1 MVDRLKK
8 KSIHKGLLAKLG
20 VFLFLGLFV
29 FSGCVYFNTFYLA
42 KKSYSKAEK
51 AQKKSGRETA
61 DGAASA
67 DYQAAIKWASKV
79 LTFHPKSGWVDD
91 ALFLIGRSYYNMG
104 EHFKAQGKFEEL
116 LTGFPDSKFAPEA
129 KVYLARSILK
139 SGRPEAARD
148 LANRSIEE
156 VKSKDIKG
164 ELALVAAESYF
175 ALKDYPSASSAYEKV
190 LSYPIKKE
198 SKAYLYSRQ
207 GASFFRQEKYVEAY
221 GAYSRVPDHSPSAEL
236 SYNSALTAAD
246 CAYKIGRTREAIS
259 LLNKLSKDPRY
270 HSNMGELKLKMA
282 QGYVVLDSISRA
294 LEILDWM
301 TDFFKGQRVSA
312 QAYLEIGRIQQEKLG
327 NLQRAKENYDQVSKE
342 SPTPNILQEAL
353 ARSQEIAR
361 FESFQRELSLIPDS
375 LLDSARTDSTKR
387 YASLADSAKPPSG
400 SGSPVAPTD
409 SNRLANSWY
418 MLAEVYR
425 LSLKKPDSA
434 LWAYQTIFDK
444 FAGTPTAP
452 KALLAYGF
460 VKQEA
465 YGDSVSARS
474 TYRKL
479 LTTYPHSDYVKEALS
494 RLGLLGTPADT
505 GYPEAVYR
513 EAEQL
518 WEAGWWD
525 SAKVILTSIPT
536 RFPRSE
542 YSPKALLSLGFL
554 AEVHRRSEADST
566 ALLAYQEVLKKY
578 PETEYAQRAKEKVGL
593 APPEPTKTNSASA
606 PLSADSMRADTTR
619 RVDTSDVIFSPED
632 SLRMGFRQHNLAPP
646 VKKDGQFIYPASE
659 LDANIRMRLVFK
671 VLLDF
676 EGKVRRAEL
685 QNPTES
691 EVLNQEA
698 RRAVEQT
705 EFEMVQVPPHL
716 YNTFFIYQ
724 LTVVPPVSDPN
735 APAPI
740 R

>member
-61 DGAASA
+61 DGATSA

-116 LTGFPDSKFAPEA
+116 LAGFPNSKFTPEA

-148 LANRSIEE
+148 LANRSIDE

-175 ALKDYPSASSAYEKV
+175 ALGDYPSAASAYEKV
-190 LSYPIKKE
+190 LGFPIKKE

-207 GASFFRQEKYVEAY
+207 GAAFFQQEKYVEAY
-221 GAYSRVPDHSPSAEL
+221 GAYSKVPENSPSAEL
-236 SYNSALTAAD
+236 SYNAALAAAD

-270 HSNMGELKLKMA
+270 HSNLGELKLKMA
-282 QGYVVLDSISRA
+282 QGYVVLDSVSEA
-294 LEILDWM
+294 LNILRWT

-312 QAYLEIGRIQQEKLG
+312 QAYLEMGKIHQEKLG
-327 NLQRAKENYDQVSKE
+327 DLSKAKENYEQVSKE

-353 ARSQEIAR
+353 SRSQEIAR
-361 FESFQRELSLIPDS
+361 FESFQKELALVPDS
-375 LLDSARTDSTKR
+375 SLDSARPDTAKQYASLSDSTK
-387 YASLADSAKPPSG
+387 PVPS
-400 SGSPVAPTD
+400 PAAAD

-418 MLAEVYR
+418 LLAEVYR

-434 LWAYQTIFDK
+434 LWAYRTIFEK
-444 FAGTPTAP
+444 FSRTPTAP

-460 VKQEA
+460 LRQDGF
-465 YGDSVSARS
+465 GDTVSAHS
-474 TYRKL
+474 VYRKL
-479 LTTYPHSDYVKEALS
+479 LSNYPYSDYAKEALS
-494 RLGLLGTPADT
+494 RLGLLGSPADT

-513 EAEQL
+513 RAERL
-518 WEAGWWD
+518 WENGQMD
-525 SAKVILTSIPT
+525 SAKDVFSSIPN
-536 RFPRSE
+536 RFPQSA
-542 YSPKALLSLGFL
+542 YAPKALLSLAL
-554 AEVHRRSEADST
+554 LSEASRSSEADSG
-566 ALLAYQEVLKKY
+566 AIFAYQEVLQKY
-578 PETEYAQRAKEKVGL
+578 PDTEYAQRAKEKVGL
-593 APPEPTKTNSASA
+593 ARPEVLRPDTAAAVPPPSPA
-606 PLSADSMRADTTR
+606 PSDTTR
-619 RVDTSDVIFSPED
+619 RSDTTEVNFSPED
-632 SLRMGFRQHNLAPP
+632 SLKMGFRQHPLAPP
-646 VKKDGQFIYPASE
+646 VKKDGGFVYPISE
-659 LDANIRMRLVFK
+659 IDANIRTRLVFR

-685 QNPTES
+685 QNPTRRDAIDR
-691 EVLNQEA
+691 EA
-698 RRAVEQT
+698 IRAVEQT
-705 EFEMVQVPPHL
+705 EFDMVRIPPNQ
-716 YNTFFIYQ
+716 YNAYFIYE
-724 LTVVPPVSDPN
+724 LRIAPRISDPN
-735 APAPI
+735 APPAF